1 MWEAMQRSLM
11 CSYSIPPLS
20 PHTPHTPHTHA
31 HFSLVRNP
39 GLNYNRVPAHRRRS
53 QT

>member
-1 MWEAMQRSLM
+1 MQRSLM

-31 HFSLVRNP
+31 HFSQVRNP
-39 GLNYNRVPAHRRRS
+39 GLEVVQERS
-53 QT
+53 LGLLFIPET